1 MKPASRSNMAKSIWK
16 EEAHSADPKQQNSER
31 IEVVE
36 TSDGRIGKFV
46 QQNSPVN
53 NELIRNT
60 TMNELY
66 GQEINGQLT
75 MLPTEVTVREKHG
88 KVKQV
93 TSMCSFSYDDDV
105 DLEILNKNGRFKITG
120 YDRRVYNAVG
130 TLWLNGRRTVSLT
143 EIFAVMNGYAKSNPS
158 SRQLQA
164 VEKSLTKL
172 KSIMFY
178 IDLTEEVKANIIKDK
193 DVLIEAG
200 ILKSKTDKIKSAV
213 IEDNMLHYRVGTIT
227 SEQGKVFKSIQVVGE
242 PSLLTYNRA
251 KGTLLS
257 IPMEYIGLEDSNAT
271 EKTIAFQDYLLMRI
285 VGYKNGRLRG
295 NKVLYST
302 LYRDSGVERPGLSKD
317 FIRDRE
323 TIRKLLEEWK
333 RKGLVKGYEEVK
345 EGRSY
350 VGVVFYTDMAAE
362 IEEKIK
368 KSGE

>member
-1 MKPASRSNMAKSIWK
+1 MKAGSIWK
-16 EEAHSADPKQQNSER
+16 EKAHSADPKQQNSER

-36 TSDGRIGKFV
+36 TLDGRIDTFV

-53 NELIRNT
+53 NELIRNST
-60 TMNELY
+60 LNELY
-66 GQEINGQLT
+66 GQDIDGQLAIF
-75 MLPTEVTVREKHG
+75 PTEVTVREKHG
-88 KVKQV
+88 RITPVI
-93 TSMCSFSYDDDV
+93 SMCSFSYEDDV
-105 DLEILNKNGRFKITG
+105 DLEILNRNGRYKITG
-120 YDRRVYNAVG
+120 YDRRVYNAVS
-130 TLWLNGRRTVSLT
+130 TLWLNGRRTISLT
-143 EIFAVMNGYAKSNPS
+143 EIFVIMNGYAKANPS
-158 SRQLQA
+158 SKQLQA

-172 KSIMFY
+172 KSIRFY

-193 DVLIEAG
+193 DVLVEAG
-200 ILKSKTDKIKSAV
+200 ILKSKSDKIKSAV

-257 IPMEYIGLEDSNAT
+257 IPMEYIGLTESNAT

-285 VGYKNGRLRG
+285 IGYKNGKLRE
-295 NKVLYST
+295 NKILYDT
-302 LYRDSGVERPGLSKD
+302 LYRDSGIERPELSKD

-323 TIRKLLEEWK
+323 TVRKLLEEWK
-333 RKGLVKGYEEVK
+333 KKGLIKEYDEVK

-350 VGVVFYTDMAAE
+350 VAVVIHIDAQTG
-362 IEEKIK
+362 IEDKDE